1 MKIPRRLVPFWPLK
15 YVTYRWCNK
24 QSPKCE
30 QFFESIDYLKTVVLC
45 LYNKGSA
52 FMDTVLIVNIKA
64 IRAFDEE

>member
-1 MKIPRRLVPFWPLK
+1 M
-15 YVTYRWCNK
+15 RWCDK
-24 QSPKCE
+24 QIPKCE